1 MEAPIIRDEEER
13 DREQTSTLAISRV
26 PSAERMRVNSRNNSR
41 VELRQSK
48 STYRILSTTG
58 QQFFREP
65 TAQTLAPIK
74 PLERVQTAKSN
85 ANEGEMRRTRLLMDK
100 ISGKHLMELKNS
112 KIDEYESNVHN

>member
-13 DREQTSTLAISRV
+13 DREQISTLAISRV

-65 TAQTLAPIK
+65 TTQTLAPIK
-74 PLERVQTAKSN
+74 QLERVQTAKSN

-112 KIDEYESNVHN
+112 KIDENESNLHN